1 VEVSDTFHSLADQ
14 RRSTVSQ
21 GHTDSFRNGAPLR
34 RETPWRRGLLLTL
47 RERLEKETY
56 VVPSDEVAA
65 SIIDRA
71 MHRGREASG

>member
-1 VEVSDTFHSLADQ
+1 M
-14 RRSTVSQ
+14 SQ
-21 GHTDSFRNGAPLR
+21 GQTESDRDDVQQR

-56 VVPSDEVAA
+56 AVSSDKVAA

-71 MHRGREASG
+71 KTRGDEGAP

>member
-1 VEVSDTFHSLADQ
+1 M
-14 RRSTVSQ
+14 SQ
-21 GHTDSFRNGAPLR
+21 GQTESDRDDVQQR

-56 VVPSDEVAA
+56 AVSSDKVAA

-71 MHRGREASG
+71 MTRSDESAP